1 MRYKK
6 MTRSSNSRIVLQSTL
21 IMIFASSCVNHFK
34 GTIHADEKVI
44 NGSEASIQ
52 VDHTLNTASE
62 NRQIPEEKVTEEA
75 TNDQPELLEKQAA
88 FLHEGREKNT
98 ENLPLDGRGS
108 LIASI
113 DSGVDIKHE
122 AFANNDDNHDFHKET
137 EVSEG
142 STSKIPFVYDFLS
155 GDTSV
160 RDDEEEHGMHIA
172 GILVGDS
179 KKGFKGMAPKAQL
192 IAYRTW
198 SKNNSEGYQE
208 ANQFFAMKDAIKRGA
223 DVISLSIGEIGSGQN
238 DDIWAKVLEEAKKK
252 NVVVVAA
259 MGNYGTSAT
268 SNTFDQVVDET
279 FPQTDSSTLLSVSAN
294 PEVIGVGSIFEKEMY
309 LPTLKIDTL
318 EVPYENINW
327 QNYYLFKQEKQERIS
342 FNEMLITLNQ
352 SKEEGSLKDKVVII
366 ERQAENIFPQLKE
379 VMKKGAKGVI
389 LINQSGPTT
398 YGNYETVPELRN
410 TLLDDEDGDFK
421 KTWAVSISANDGKA
435 LKDYLQKQDKKKSY
449 SLVFNTKPQLK
460 HVFKYPGVSGFST
473 WGPGLDL
480 TLKPD
485 IVALGENIYST
496 GNDNSY
502 FISSGTSMSAP
513 KVAGASAMFLPV
525 TKKWQKKWE
534 KQNVSMSIPQLTKLL
549 FQNTADILYDHSVPN
564 GKPILPY
571 SPRRQGAG
579 ALNVKKAA
587 QTNVFVTS
595 ADNKG
600 AILLK
605 DFKESRKEFDI
616 VIRNFSDQVRRF
628 KIEPGSV
635 LGKILYSKDRKNY
648 DKNETIQTVHSRVIK
663 DSAIESPLYVQIA
676 PNSSMIL
683 PLKLNV
689 GKAVENEFVEGFIK
703 LRSLE
708 KDQPDLNIPFMG
720 FYGDWNSE
728 NILDPVAWQEGS
740 KTRLTGIVHPYGL
753 GEDKFDIVPW
763 GVDYEK
769 WKQDPKALDAD
780 QRFYVMQSQGGIAN
794 HAKMRLRLIF
804 MRHAKD
810 YRVDIL
816 NSQKDKV
823 LKTLKTGHHA
833 PKYMESA
840 LLEHG
845 DQYQMQFADFD
856 PDLEWDGSVYNPK
869 TNTDDPLPDG
879 NYFIRVSS
887 RISKNRPYQEHI
899 IPFAI
904 DNQKPKVKIEEKT
917 ALQVVFHVD
926 DAHLQGIRLVKD
938 NKIIQTL
945 ETDTQGRF
953 RLNLADFQGKG
964 FELEAIDFAENKTI
978 IDLDSL
984 KEKEVGYLF
993 GASSSYNK
1001 SRYRSPRSVAHKNA
1015 EDILH
1020 ENSEE
1025 SEEIASA
1032 LTFEDGS
1039 DFHDGKKTNA
1049 YSEINKSNDNSV
1061 HLKDNTYYR
1070 DYYIHLKEGQRLLV
1084 TTTNA
1089 FHNSKQ
1095 GNDITAPT
1103 WQANYTYDPSTNQ
1116 GQYYRKI
1123 AIPIYQGS
1131 NTINVKAFYK
1141 DKLIFNK
1148 GYAVKLDTEV
1158 PQLTFDN
1165 PNISFTSD
1173 KWQNLSDDEYDDDN
1187 IVGTITIPN
1196 NTLRLSGKI
1205 RDGLDGWR
1213 MFINGDMVD
1222 SDIKLGEYDDIF
1234 QQNRRQWK
1242 YEKQVEN
1249 DDYVLIKLSDHVKNS
1264 RSYLFKV
1271 KIDPTVSEYHFTNKN
1286 DIIDDD
1292 KTLLT
1297 LNTLTDSSLGYANK
1311 LLNMPKDLIKS
1322 TDDLFKAMTM
1332 LFKKESFFLYPLK
1345 NDLNTNGISMM
1356 TSLVQFQAKDVKE
1369 NIPLEWEIK
1378 TKASDSRQVLYQNL
1392 KNEKERLDQVS
1403 TNPLAHQL
1411 PLENSNQENGQDA
1424 ILTSTKVLPMS
1435 KSSIFRDSLRETSLP
1450 ETRDSSSMANW
1461 SLAFFLSAVICFFKG
1476 RRKRLNKL

>member
-1 MRYKK
+1 
-6 MTRSSNSRIVLQSTL
+6 
-21 IMIFASSCVNHFK
+21 MIFASSCVNHFK

-485 IVALGENIYST
+485 IVAPGENIYST

-525 TKKWQKKWE
+525 TKKWQK
-534 KQNVSMSIPQLTKLL
+534 
-549 FQNTADILYDHSVPN
+549 N
-564 GKPILPY
+564 GK
-571 SPRRQGAG
+571 
-579 ALNVKKAA
+579 
-587 QTNVFVTS
+587 
-595 ADNKG
+595 NKM
-600 AILLK
+600 
-605 DFKESRKEFDI
+605 F
-616 VIRNFSDQVRRF
+616 
-628 KIEPGSV
+628 PC
-635 LGKILYSKDRKNY
+635 LY
-648 DKNETIQTVHSRVIK
+648 
-663 DSAIESPLYVQIA
+663 
-676 PNSSMIL
+676 
-683 PLKLNV
+683 
-689 GKAVENEFVEGFIK
+689 
-703 LRSLE
+703 
-708 KDQPDLNIPFMG
+708 
-720 FYGDWNSE
+720 
-728 NILDPVAWQEGS
+728 
-740 KTRLTGIVHPYGL
+740 
-753 GEDKFDIVPW
+753 
-763 GVDYEK
+763 
-769 WKQDPKALDAD
+769 
-780 QRFYVMQSQGGIAN
+780 
-794 HAKMRLRLIF
+794 
-804 MRHAKD
+804 
-810 YRVDIL
+810 
-816 NSQKDKV
+816 
-823 LKTLKTGHHA
+823 
-833 PKYMESA
+833 
-840 LLEHG
+840 
-845 DQYQMQFADFD
+845 
-856 PDLEWDGSVYNPK
+856 
-869 TNTDDPLPDG
+869 
-879 NYFIRVSS
+879 
-887 RISKNRPYQEHI
+887 
-899 IPFAI
+899 
-904 DNQKPKVKIEEKT
+904 
-917 ALQVVFHVD
+917 
-926 DAHLQGIRLVKD
+926 
-938 NKIIQTL
+938 
-945 ETDTQGRF
+945 
-953 RLNLADFQGKG
+953 
-964 FELEAIDFAENKTI
+964 
-978 IDLDSL
+978 
-984 KEKEVGYLF
+984 
-993 GASSSYNK
+993 
-1001 SRYRSPRSVAHKNA
+1001 
-1015 EDILH
+1015 
-1020 ENSEE
+1020 
-1025 SEEIASA
+1025 
-1032 LTFEDGS
+1032 
-1039 DFHDGKKTNA
+1039 
-1049 YSEINKSNDNSV
+1049 
-1061 HLKDNTYYR
+1061 
-1070 DYYIHLKEGQRLLV
+1070 
-1084 TTTNA
+1084 
-1089 FHNSKQ
+1089 HN
-1095 GNDITAPT
+1095 
-1103 WQANYTYDPSTNQ
+1103 
-1116 GQYYRKI
+1116 
-1123 AIPIYQGS
+1123 
-1131 NTINVKAFYK
+1131 
-1141 DKLIFNK
+1141 
-1148 GYAVKLDTEV
+1148 
-1158 PQLTFDN
+1158 
-1165 PNISFTSD
+1165 
-1173 KWQNLSDDEYDDDN
+1173 
-1187 IVGTITIPN
+1187 
-1196 NTLRLSGKI
+1196 
-1205 RDGLDGWR
+1205 
-1213 MFINGDMVD
+1213 
-1222 SDIKLGEYDDIF
+1222 
-1234 QQNRRQWK
+1234 
-1242 YEKQVEN
+1242 
-1249 DDYVLIKLSDHVKNS
+1249 
-1264 RSYLFKV
+1264 
-1271 KIDPTVSEYHFTNKN
+1271 
-1286 DIIDDD
+1286 
-1292 KTLLT
+1292 
-1297 LNTLTDSSLGYANK
+1297 
-1311 LLNMPKDLIKS
+1311 
-1322 TDDLFKAMTM
+1322 
-1332 LFKKESFFLYPLK
+1332 
-1345 NDLNTNGISMM
+1345 
-1356 TSLVQFQAKDVKE
+1356 
-1369 NIPLEWEIK
+1369 
-1378 TKASDSRQVLYQNL
+1378 
-1392 KNEKERLDQVS
+1392 
-1403 TNPLAHQL
+1403 
-1411 PLENSNQENGQDA
+1411 
-1424 ILTSTKVLPMS
+1424 
-1435 KSSIFRDSLRETSLP
+1435 
-1450 ETRDSSSMANW
+1450 
-1461 SLAFFLSAVICFFKG
+1461 
-1476 RRKRLNKL
+1476 

>member
-485 IVALGENIYST
+485 IVAPGENIYST

-525 TKKWQKKWE
+525 TKKWQK
-534 KQNVSMSIPQLTKLL
+534 
-549 FQNTADILYDHSVPN
+549 N
-564 GKPILPY
+564 GK
-571 SPRRQGAG
+571 
-579 ALNVKKAA
+579 
-587 QTNVFVTS
+587 
-595 ADNKG
+595 NKM
-600 AILLK
+600 
-605 DFKESRKEFDI
+605 F
-616 VIRNFSDQVRRF
+616 
-628 KIEPGSV
+628 PC
-635 LGKILYSKDRKNY
+635 LY
-648 DKNETIQTVHSRVIK
+648 
-663 DSAIESPLYVQIA
+663 
-676 PNSSMIL
+676 
-683 PLKLNV
+683 
-689 GKAVENEFVEGFIK
+689 
-703 LRSLE
+703 
-708 KDQPDLNIPFMG
+708 
-720 FYGDWNSE
+720 
-728 NILDPVAWQEGS
+728 
-740 KTRLTGIVHPYGL
+740 
-753 GEDKFDIVPW
+753 
-763 GVDYEK
+763 
-769 WKQDPKALDAD
+769 
-780 QRFYVMQSQGGIAN
+780 
-794 HAKMRLRLIF
+794 
-804 MRHAKD
+804 
-810 YRVDIL
+810 
-816 NSQKDKV
+816 
-823 LKTLKTGHHA
+823 
-833 PKYMESA
+833 
-840 LLEHG
+840 
-845 DQYQMQFADFD
+845 
-856 PDLEWDGSVYNPK
+856 
-869 TNTDDPLPDG
+869 
-879 NYFIRVSS
+879 
-887 RISKNRPYQEHI
+887 
-899 IPFAI
+899 
-904 DNQKPKVKIEEKT
+904 
-917 ALQVVFHVD
+917 
-926 DAHLQGIRLVKD
+926 
-938 NKIIQTL
+938 
-945 ETDTQGRF
+945 
-953 RLNLADFQGKG
+953 
-964 FELEAIDFAENKTI
+964 
-978 IDLDSL
+978 
-984 KEKEVGYLF
+984 
-993 GASSSYNK
+993 
-1001 SRYRSPRSVAHKNA
+1001 
-1015 EDILH
+1015 
-1020 ENSEE
+1020 
-1025 SEEIASA
+1025 
-1032 LTFEDGS
+1032 
-1039 DFHDGKKTNA
+1039 
-1049 YSEINKSNDNSV
+1049 
-1061 HLKDNTYYR
+1061 
-1070 DYYIHLKEGQRLLV
+1070 
-1084 TTTNA
+1084 
-1089 FHNSKQ
+1089 HN
-1095 GNDITAPT
+1095 
-1103 WQANYTYDPSTNQ
+1103 
-1116 GQYYRKI
+1116 
-1123 AIPIYQGS
+1123 
-1131 NTINVKAFYK
+1131 
-1141 DKLIFNK
+1141 
-1148 GYAVKLDTEV
+1148 
-1158 PQLTFDN
+1158 
-1165 PNISFTSD
+1165 
-1173 KWQNLSDDEYDDDN
+1173 
-1187 IVGTITIPN
+1187 
-1196 NTLRLSGKI
+1196 
-1205 RDGLDGWR
+1205 
-1213 MFINGDMVD
+1213 
-1222 SDIKLGEYDDIF
+1222 
-1234 QQNRRQWK
+1234 
-1242 YEKQVEN
+1242 
-1249 DDYVLIKLSDHVKNS
+1249 
-1264 RSYLFKV
+1264 
-1271 KIDPTVSEYHFTNKN
+1271 
-1286 DIIDDD
+1286 
-1292 KTLLT
+1292 
-1297 LNTLTDSSLGYANK
+1297 
-1311 LLNMPKDLIKS
+1311 
-1322 TDDLFKAMTM
+1322 
-1332 LFKKESFFLYPLK
+1332 
-1345 NDLNTNGISMM
+1345 
-1356 TSLVQFQAKDVKE
+1356 
-1369 NIPLEWEIK
+1369 
-1378 TKASDSRQVLYQNL
+1378 
-1392 KNEKERLDQVS
+1392 
-1403 TNPLAHQL
+1403 
-1411 PLENSNQENGQDA
+1411 
-1424 ILTSTKVLPMS
+1424 
-1435 KSSIFRDSLRETSLP
+1435 
-1450 ETRDSSSMANW
+1450 
-1461 SLAFFLSAVICFFKG
+1461 
-1476 RRKRLNKL
+1476 